1 MRVVLEFV
9 NLFCVGILAGT
20 EFVVRL
26 GVRAPITVLAEQPQI
41 QLRQALIRRLRVVV
55 PAVFGATVLSTV
67 AVTVADGTGAVR
79 LVGIAAVVAWT
90 LVTFT
95 GTVPINKATLTWR
108 PDAPPHDWRVL
119 VRRWERLD
127 TARAVAATTAFAFFL
142 TAVAVRH

>member
-1 MRVVLEFV
+1 MGVVLEFV

-26 GVRAPITVLAEQPQI
+26 GVRSPITVLAVQPQI

-67 AVTVADGTGAVR
+67 AATIAAGAGAVR
-79 LVGIAAVVAWT
+79 LVGIAAVLAWT
-90 LVTFT
+90 LVTFI
-95 GTVPINKATLTWR
+95 GTVPINKATLAWR
-108 PDAPPHDWRVL
+108 PDAPPSDWRVL

-127 TARAVAATTAFAFFL
+127 TARAVAAVTAFACFL
-142 TAVAVRH
+142 TAVALRR